1 MKTKDILLLK
11 IRGGEEMSLKE
22 QTILTA
28 LLSIPSIL
36 AQLSSVLMSYIDTSM
51 VGSLGASASASIGL
65 ISTST
70 WLFGGFCM
78 ATTSGF
84 SVQVA
89 HLIGSNDYAKARSV
103 LRQSIVSVLAF
114 SISLALVGI
123 AISDP
128 LPHWFGGGDDIC
140 PASSGYFRIYCAFLP
155 MAMIGW
161 LSGAMLMA
169 SGNMKVPSILNV
181 LMCVM
186 DVIFNYI
193 FIFCLDMGVA
203 GAALGTG
210 VAEAITACLMLG
222 FLLTRS
228 HELRIHREH
237 GSFIPTAECL
247 SRAFGITGPLWVQ
260 NVVMRGAYLMSTVIV
275 APLGNIAIAANS
287 LAITAESFCY
297 MPGYG
302 IQEATTTLVG
312 QSLGAKRKPL
322 AKRFTH
328 IALIMAAA
336 VMTLLGGVMYA
347 TAGGMMGLLIADPDV
362 IALGARCLR
371 IEAFAE
377 TMYAV
382 SMVAYGACVGA
393 GDTLMPSAMN
403 LVSMW
408 IVRIGLA
415 IVLTPVFGLVGYWI
429 AMCIELNVRG
439 VLFLWR
445 IRGDKWMKPIVMQ

>member
-1 MKTKDILLLK
+1 MKTKDTLLLK

-22 QTILTA
+22 QAVLTA

-36 AQLSSVLMSYIDTSM
+36 AQVSTVLMSYIDTSM
-51 VGSLGASASASIGL
+51 VGSLGAAASASIGL

-70 WLFGGFCM
+70 WMFGGFCM

-114 SISLALVGI
+114 SISLALVGM

-128 LPHWFGGGDDIC
+128 LPRWFGGGEDIC
-140 PASSGYFRIYCAFLP
+140 PASSAYFRIYCAFLP

-193 FIFCLDMGVA
+193 FIFRCNMGVA

-228 HELRIHREH
+228 SELKIHHEK
-237 GSFIPTAECL
+237 GSFMPTAECL
-247 SRAFGITGPLWVQ
+247 KRAFGITGPMWVQ
-260 NVVMRGAYLMSTVIV
+260 NVVMRGAYIMSTVIV

-302 IQEATTTLVG
+302 IEEATTTLVG
-312 QSLGAKRKPL
+312 QSLGARRKTL
-322 AKRFTH
+322 AKRFTR

-336 VMTLLGGVMYA
+336 VMTLLGAVMYVSA
-347 TAGGMMGLLIADPDV
+347 EGLMGLLIGDPEV

-415 IVLTPVFGLVGYWI
+415 LVFTPMFGLVGYWI
-429 AMCIELNVRG
+429 AMCVELNVRG
-439 VLFLWR
+439 ALFLWR
-445 IRGDKWMKPIVMQ
+445 VRGDKWMKLSVL